1 MNAVDPREQARL
13 LGNWRAERDNS
24 ALYAGLGQLERE
36 PRTRAVYLE
45 LSSAERRH
53 ADFWEERLRSQGR
66 TVPAFRPSARVRVLI
81 VLARHLGVGF
91 IVPSV
96 IAREMK
102 ERDDYAGQEDALSA
116 GLPSDEHGHAAA
128 LRGGDHAALG
138 NNLRAAVLGANDGL
152 ASNFCLMM
160 GVAGAQVSTSIVL
173 LTGIAGLL
181 GGACSM
187 ALGEWLSVT
196 NARELALSQLDRDI
210 GAFTPDPAHRSVTAA
225 GDAAS
230 AAGLS
235 FLLFALGALVPLLP
249 FCILPAGL
257 RIAGTITLSA
267 AALFVLGLATS
278 LFNGRSAWY
287 SGLRQTLFGA
297 AAALVTWLAGRAFGA
312 LSGGV

>member
-1 MNAVDPREQARL
+1 VKTADSPEQRRL
-13 LGNWRAERDNS
+13 LGNWRAERDSS
-24 ALYAGLGQLERE
+24 ALYAELARLEGDPQFRG
-36 PRTRAVYLE
+36 VYLE
-45 LSSAERRH
+45 LASAERRH
-53 ADFWEERLRSQGR
+53 ADFWEGRLRSLGR
-66 TVPAFRPSARVRVLI
+66 AVPAFRPSVRIRLLI
-81 VLARHLGVGF
+81 LLARHLGVGF

-102 ERDDYAGQEDALSA
+102 ERDDYAGQEDALTA
-116 GLPSDEHGHAAA
+116 GLVSEEQGHATA
-128 LRGGDHAALG
+128 LRGRDRTALG

-196 NARELALSQLDRDI
+196 NARELALSQLDR
-210 GAFTPDPAHRSVTAA
+210 GVGTLTPDPAHISVASA
-225 GDAAS
+225 GDALS

-249 FCILPAGL
+249 FCVLPVGL

-278 LFNGRSAWY
+278 LFNGRSAWF
-287 SGLRQTLFGA
+287 SGLRQTVFGA
-297 AAALVTWLAGRAFGA
+297 AAALVTFLAGRAFSA
-312 LSGGV
+312 LAGGG

>member
-1 MNAVDPREQARL
+1 MKSAASREEARL
-13 LGNWRAERDNS
+13 LGNWRAERDSS
-24 ALYAGLGQLERE
+24 ALYAALAQLERE
-36 PRTRAVYLE
+36 PQLRTVYLE

-53 ADFWEERLRSQGR
+53 ADFWQERLKSLGHA
-66 TVPAFRPSARVRVLI
+66 VPDFRPSARIRVL
-81 VLARHLGVGF
+81 VLLARHLGIGF
-91 IVPSV
+91 IAPSV
-96 IAREMK
+96 LAREMK
-102 ERDDYAGQEDALSA
+102 ERDDYAGQEDALTA
-116 GLPSDEHGHAAA
+116 GLPSEEHGHARA
-128 LRGGDHAALG
+128 LRGREHAALG

-196 NARELALSQLDRDI
+196 NARELALSQLDREI
-210 GAFTPDPAHRSVTAA
+210 GTLEPDPAHRSVASA
-225 GDAAS
+225 GDALS
-230 AAGLS
+230 AAALS

-249 FCILPAGL
+249 FCILPVAL

-278 LFNGRSAWY
+278 LFNGRSAWF
-287 SGLRQTLFGA
+287 SGARQTVFGA
-297 AAALVTWLAGRAFGA
+297 AAALITWLAGRAFSA
-312 LSGGV
+312 LAGGG